1 MATSKKSRIQK
12 QEVKTMSKP
21 IKKEGEKMTEPIT
34 IKLDKERHV
43 RLTLKGMIEFQRLT
57 GKNLLKGF
65 TLKDLTLEDMAA
77 LMWACLI
84 HEDKELTYDDVLCM
98 IDSNN
103 FETITQAITA
113 YIVQSAPEF
122 VKG

>member
-1 MATSKKSRIQK
+1 MATKSQRAKIN
-12 QEVKTMSKP
+12 E
-21 IKKEGEKMTEPIT
+21 KEEGKMPKPIT
-34 IKLDKERHV
+34 IKLDKERHI
-43 RLTLKGMIEFQRLT
+43 RLTLKGMLEFEKLT

-65 TLKDLTLEDMAA
+65 NLKDLTLEDMAA

-103 FETITQAITA
+103 FNMVTEAITA
-113 YIVQSAPEF
+113 YIVQLAPEI
-122 VKG
+122 VEEDKAL